1 MFAWLHPGP
10 KLPTPIHQAFSADKL
25 LAAYR
30 LEGDDDAWLVAAKSG
45 LVRVASDGTKTPLCA
60 WDEVERAAW
69 DGQERKF
76 TINPINASPTQCVLA
91 KPTDKGERE
100 RLDQLARTLRQQ
112 VERAIVV
119 RRDNVPLGGGALAT
133 ITIRRR
139 SDDSLY
145 CLSLIEADAALN
157 EEQLAALKQA
167 ETQTKLSVGLTTQE
181 D

>member
-1 MFAWLHPGP
+1 MFAWLPTRP
-10 KLPTPIHQAFSADKL
+10 KLPTLIHQAFHADL

-30 LEGDDDAWLVAAKSG
+30 LEGDDGAWLVAAKSG
-45 LVRVASDGTKTPLCA
+45 LVRVANDGAKTPLCT

-76 TINPINASPTQCVLA
+76 TINRINASPTQFVLA
-91 KPTDKGERE
+91 EPANKGERE
-100 RLDQLARTLRQQ
+100 QLDQLARTLRQQ

-119 RRDNVPLGGGALAT
+119 RRDNVSLGDGALAT

-157 EEQLAALKQA
+157 EEQVAALKQA
-167 ETQTKLSVGLTTQE
+167 ETQTKLSVGLTTLE

>member
-1 MFAWLHPGP
+1 MFAWLPTRP
-10 KLPTPIHQAFSADKL
+10 KLPTLIHQAFHADL

-30 LEGDDDAWLVAAKSG
+30 LEGDDGAWLVAAKSG
-45 LVRVASDGTKTPLCA
+45 LVRVANDGAKTPLCT

-76 TINPINASPTQCVLA
+76 TINLTNASSSEYILAQPTNKA
-91 KPTDKGERE
+91 ERE

-119 RRDNVPLGGGALAT
+119 RRDNVSLGDGALAT

-139 SDDSLY
+139 SDGSLY
-145 CLSLIEADAALN
+145 CLSLIESDDALN
-157 EEQLAALKQA
+157 EEQLATLKQA
-167 ETQTKLSVGLTTQE
+167 ETQTKLSVGLTTPQ

>member
-1 MFAWLHPGP
+1 MFAWLPTRP
-10 KLPTPIHQAFSADKL
+10 KLPTLIHQAFHADL

-30 LEGDDDAWLVAAKSG
+30 LESDDGAWLVATKAG
-45 LVRVASDGTKTPLCA
+45 LVRVANDGAKTPLCT
-60 WDEVERAAW
+60 WDEVERATW

-76 TINPINASPTQCVLA
+76 TINLTNASSSEYILTQPTNKA
-91 KPTDKGERE
+91 ERE

-119 RRDNVPLGGGALAT
+119 RRDNVSLGDGALAT

-167 ETQTKLSVGLTTQE
+167 ETQTKLSVGLTTPQ

>member
-1 MFAWLHPGP
+1 MFAWLHLGP
-10 KLPTPIHQAFSADKL
+10 NLPAPIHQAFGTDKL

-30 LEGDDDAWLVAAKSG
+30 LEGDDGAWLVATKSS
-45 LVRVASDGTKTPLCA
+45 LVRVASDGTKTPLCT
-60 WDEVERAAW
+60 WDEIERGAW

-76 TINPINASPTQCVLA
+76 TIDLINAPSSEYILAEPTN
-91 KPTDKGERE
+91 KGERE
-100 RLDQLARTLRQQ
+100 RLDQLARTFRQQ

-119 RRDNVPLGGGALAT
+119 RYDNVSIGDGALAT

-145 CLSLIEADAALN
+145 CLSLIESDAALN
-157 EEQLAALKQA
+157 EEQVAALKQA
-167 ETQTKLSVGLTTQE
+167 ETQTKLSVGLTTLE

>member
-30 LEGDDDAWLVAAKSG
+30 LEGDDGAWLVAAKSG
-45 LVRVASDGTKTPLCA
+45 LVRVASDGTKTPL
-60 WDEVERAAW
+60 AAW

-119 RRDNVPLGGGALAT
+119 RRDNVPLGDGALAT

-145 CLSLIEADAALN
+145 CLSLIEADASLN

-167 ETQTKLSVGLTTQE
+167 ETQTKLSVGMTTQE

>member
-1 MFAWLHPGP
+1 MFAWLPTRP
-10 KLPTPIHQAFSADKL
+10 KLPSLIHQAFHADL

-30 LEGDDDAWLVAAKSG
+30 LEGDDGAWLVATKAG
-45 LVRVASDGTKTPLCA
+45 LVRVANDGAKTPLCT

-76 TINPINASPTQCVLA
+76 TINRINASSSEYILAQPTNKA
-91 KPTDKGERE
+91 ERE

-119 RRDNVPLGGGALAT
+119 RRDNVSLGDGALAT

-145 CLSLIEADAALN
+145 CLSLIESDDALN
-157 EEQLAALKQA
+157 EEQSATLKQA
-167 ETQTKLSVGLTTQE
+167 ETQTKLSVGLTTPQ

>member
-1 MFAWLHPGP
+1 MFAWLPTRP
-10 KLPTPIHQAFSADKL
+10 KLPSLIHQAFHADL

-30 LEGDDDAWLVAAKSG
+30 LEGDDGAWLVAAKSG
-45 LVRVASDGTKTPLCA
+45 LVRVANDGAKTPLCT

-76 TINPINASPTQCVLA
+76 TINLTNASSSEYILAQPTNKA
-91 KPTDKGERE
+91 ERE

-119 RRDNVPLGGGALAT
+119 RRDNVSLGDGALAT

-139 SDDSLY
+139 SDGSLY
-145 CLSLIEADAALN
+145 CLSLIESDDALN
-157 EEQLAALKQA
+157 EEQLATLKQA
-167 ETQTKLSVGLTTQE
+167 ETQTKLSVGLTTPQ

>member
-1 MFAWLHPGP
+1 MFAWLPTRP
-10 KLPTPIHQAFSADKL
+10 KLPTLIHQSFHADL

-30 LEGDDDAWLVAAKSG
+30 LEGDDGAWLVAAKSG
-45 LVRVASDGTKTPLCA
+45 LVRVANDGAKTPLCT

-76 TINPINASPTQCVLA
+76 TINRINASPTQCVLA
-91 KPTDKGERE
+91 EPTNKGERE
-100 RLDQLARTLRQQ
+100 QLDQLARTLRQQ

-119 RRDNVPLGGGALAT
+119 RRDNVSLGDGALAT

-157 EEQLAALKQA
+157 EEQVAALKQA
-167 ETQTKLSVGLTTQE
+167 ETQTKLSVGLTTPQ

>member
-1 MFAWLHPGP
+1 MFAWLHAAP
-10 KLPTPIHQAFSADKL
+10 KLPTPVHQAFSADL

-30 LEGDDDAWLVAAKSG
+30 LEGDDGAWLVAAKAG
-45 LVRVASDGTKTPLCA
+45 LAYAFSDGAKTPLCT

-76 TINPINASPTQCVLA
+76 TINLTNASSSEYILAQPTNKA
-91 KPTDKGERE
+91 ERE

-119 RRDNVPLGGGALAT
+119 RRDNVSLGDGALAT

-167 ETQTKLSVGLTTQE
+167 ETQTKLSVGLTTPQ

>member
-1 MFAWLHPGP
+1 MFAWLPTRP
-10 KLPTPIHQAFSADKL
+10 KLPALIHQSFSADL

-30 LEGDDDAWLVAAKSG
+30 LEGDDGAWLVAAKSG
-45 LVRVASDGTKTPLCA
+45 LVRVANDGAKTPLCT

-76 TINPINASPTQCVLA
+76 TINLTNASSSEYILAQPTNKA
-91 KPTDKGERE
+91 ERE

-119 RRDNVPLGGGALAT
+119 RRDNVSLGDGALAT

-167 ETQTKLSVGLTTQE
+167 ETQTKLSVGLTTLE